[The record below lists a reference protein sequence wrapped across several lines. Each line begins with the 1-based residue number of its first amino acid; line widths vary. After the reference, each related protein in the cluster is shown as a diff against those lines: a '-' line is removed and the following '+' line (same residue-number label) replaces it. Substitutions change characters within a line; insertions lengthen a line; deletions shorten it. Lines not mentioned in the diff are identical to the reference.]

1 MLKLNRESYM
11 DKLRACWIGKNIGGT
26 IGTPFEGKQELLDV
40 REFAGNGGEPLPND
54 DLDLQ
59 LVWLAAMERVGP
71 GRLNCNTLADFW
83 LDWIPPHWN
92 EYGIAKTNLRLGL
105 LPPMSGEL
113 DNEKWKTSN
122 GAWIRSEIWAAFA
135 PGVPDVAIR
144 YAMADAMVDHGMGEG
159 TYAEVFTATL
169 QSMAYVE
176 SDIRKLL
183 EFALKKIPADC
194 MVAKTVRL
202 VMDCYDKGIDYRQT
216 REEVVA
222 FNRELG
228 WFQAPGNLGFVTIGL
243 LYGEGDFKKSVLYAL
258 NCGDDTD
265 CTAATVGATL
275 GILGGMAG
283 IPADWAAMVG
293 DRIVTVSISGMYQR
307 HIPKTCTELAR
318 RIAALLPAVMK
329 EHRVKWILT
338 EEETD
343 YSSHYFE
350 RYNTSNPETL
360 FTISP
365 YSYEVTHYDAFRVR
379 VELEDSPRVRP
390 GDSRQVTLTFLCNP
404 KQEESRKLQLK
415 LWLPEGWQAGYY
427 QKTVSLAYPQPL
439 HGLYGDAKVSFTL
452 TVGERLD
459 AVNRAYM
466 EVTCPT
472 LSYPVMV
479 PIVLMG

>member
-1 MLKLNRESYM
+1 MLKLNRKSYM

-26 IGTPFEGKQELLDV
+26 IGAPYEGKRELLDV

-71 GRLNCNTLADFW
+71 DRLCSNALAEYW

-105 LPPMSGEL
+105 LPPMSGEV

-135 PGVPDVAIR
+135 PGVTDVAIR
-144 YAMADAMVDHGMGEG
+144 YAMADAMVDHGLSEG

-169 QSMAYVE
+169 QSLAYLE
-176 SDIRKLL
+176 SDIRVLL
-183 EFALKKIPADC
+183 ESALKKIPEDS

-202 VMDCYDKGIDYRQT
+202 VMKCYDNGADWRQA
-216 REEVVA
+216 REQVVT

-275 GILGGMAG
+275 GIIGGMAG
-283 IPADWAAMVG
+283 IPADWAALVG

-307 HIPKTCTELAR
+307 HIPKSCTELAE

-329 EHRVKWILT
+329 ANRIKFTLT
-338 EEETD
+338 EENTD
-343 YSSHYFE
+343 YPQYYFE
-350 RYNTSNPETL
+350 KYNALETESL
-360 FTISP
+360 FGRSR
-365 YSYEVTHYDAFRVR
+365 YSYEVTNCDAFRVR
-379 VELEDSPRVRP
+379 VELDDTPRVCPR
-390 GDSRQVTLTFLCNP
+390 DRRQVTLTFLCDP
-404 KQEESRKLQLK
+404 RQEESRKLQLK
-415 LWLPEGWQAGYY
+415 LWLPEGWQASHY
-427 QKTVSLAYPQPL
+427 QKTLSLPYPQPL
-439 HGLYGDAKVSFTL
+439 HGLYGEEKMTFTV
-452 TVGERLD
+452 TVGEK
-459 AVNRAYM
+459 VEEVMRAYM

-472 LSYPVMV
+472 LCYPVMI
-479 PIVLMG
+479 PIVLIG